1 MPVDRLPMLRKLV
14 ESRPSDPF
22 PRYGLAM
29 ELKQRGLHDESVA
42 AFRELQALA
51 PAYVPT
57 YLMFG
62 GLLRELGRRDEARA
76 VLDQGIAAARAAGD
90 SHALSELTGARGE
103 LDEDAAHG

>member
-1 MPVDRLPMLRKLV
+1 MPDRLPMLRKLV
-14 ESRPSDPF
+14 EQRPTDPF

-29 ELKQRGLHDESVA
+29 ELKQRGLDHEAVA

-62 GLLRELGRRDEARA
+62 GLLKNLGRVEEARA
-76 VLDQGIAAARAAGD
+76 VYDAGIAAARAAGD
-90 SHALSELTGARGE
+90 GHALSELTTARDDLDDGAPG
-103 LDEDAAHG
+103 A